1 MIIQIILRA
10 RQALSLDG
18 GWWLPLDINLIVT
31 FSKGKVPLFLQ
42 WSSAQIIHMKLRD

>member
-18 GWWLPLDINLIVT
+18 GWWRPLDINLIVT

-42 WSSAQIIHMKLRD
+42 WSSAQINMKLRD